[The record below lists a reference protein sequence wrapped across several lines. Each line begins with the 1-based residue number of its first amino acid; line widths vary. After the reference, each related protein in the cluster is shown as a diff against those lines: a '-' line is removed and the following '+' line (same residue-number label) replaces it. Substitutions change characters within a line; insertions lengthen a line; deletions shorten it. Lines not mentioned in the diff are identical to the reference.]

1 MSLKLIGALL
11 VIASCGGCGFMMA
24 AHHKSKIRQLQGLIA
39 ALNHM
44 ECELQY
50 RCTPLPQLCRQAGEQ
65 GNGKVRKIFQLVAEE
80 LESQIAPDAERCMA
94 CALDR
99 LSDVDP
105 TIYTHFMQLG
115 RTMGKFDI
123 TGQLKAL
130 EAVRDA
136 ITTDLDGLLKN
147 KDQRLRSYQTLGL
160 CAGAAVAILFV

>member
-1 MSLKLIGALL
+1 MSFKLIGALL

-24 AHHKSKIRQLQGLIA
+24 THLKSKIRQLQVLIE

-44 ECELQY
+44 EYELQC

-65 GNGKVRKIFQLVAEE
+65 GNGKVRKILLHVAEE

-94 CALDR
+94 CVLDK

-105 TIYTHFMQLG
+105 TLYAHFMQLG

-123 TGQLKAL
+123 SGQLKAL
-130 EAVRDA
+130 DAVRHA
-136 ITTDLDGLLKN
+136 CATDLEELLKN